1 MALFDRTIVYAP
13 RNNRSH
19 LESLDIYL
27 EKRFH
32 RKCSK
37 VPTNDIVYII
47 YPHDEGVCRSK
58 RRKVNLTFGY
68 RDIHEKVSPS
78 ASGRLLEICPM
89 DLIYG
94 YQLGVSNLVTK

>member
-1 MALFDRTIVYAP
+1 MTLFDRTIEYAL
-13 RNNRSH
+13 RNKRSH
-19 LESLDIYL
+19 LKSLKTYI
-27 EKRFH
+27 EHFH
-32 RKCSK
+32 QKCSK

-58 RRKVNLTFGY
+58 RRKVNHTFGY

-78 ASGRLLEICPM
+78 ASGRLLEICPT